1 MSDDP
6 REPDGDDRRD
16 TVSAAATDWAERER
30 KAQDARQRERAEL
43 GDLLRVKGVE
53 RVEAGYD
60 GYGDSGNVNHVAVS
74 PDDADLKELGTR
86 LADFIWATAY
96 NLNPGFEIDDGGEGT
111 MTWDVVK
118 DRIDVK
124 HVAFIYE
131 SFESVHE
138 DI

>member
-1 MSDDP
+1 MCDDP
-6 REPDGDDRRD
+6 RDPDGGDSPD
-16 TVSAAATDWAERER
+16 TESAAATDWAERER
-30 KAQDARQRERAEL
+30 KAQDVRQRERAEL

-74 PDDADLKELGTR
+74 PDDADVKELDTR

>member
-1 MSDDP
+1 MANDP
-6 REPDGDDRRD
+6 SARNSGTCPVA
-16 TVSAAATDWAERER
+16 VSSAKADWAERER
-30 KAQDARQRERAEL
+30 KAEEARQKERAEL
-43 GDLLRVKGVE
+43 KDLLRAKGVE

-60 GYGDSGNVNHVAVS
+60 GYGDSGNVNNVAVS
-74 PDDADLKELGTR
+74 PEKVEVKEVETR

-111 MTWDVVK
+111 LTWDVAK
-118 DRIDVK
+118 DRIDVR

-138 DI
+138 DV

>member
-1 MSDDP
+1 MANDP
-6 REPDGDDRRD
+6 SARNSGTRPAA
-16 TVSAAATDWAERER
+16 VSSAEADWAERER
-30 KAQDARQRERAEL
+30 KAEEARQMERAEL
-43 GDLLRVKGVE
+43 KDLLRAKGVE

-60 GYGDSGNVNHVAVS
+60 GYGDSGNVNHVALS
-74 PDDADLKELGTR
+74 PAKVEVREMETR

-111 MTWDVVK
+111 LTWDVVK
-118 DRIDVK
+118 DRVDVK

-138 DI
+138 DV

>member
-1 MSDDP
+1 MSCDP
-6 REPDGDDRRD
+6 ETPDGGNSPDM
-16 TVSAAATDWAERER
+16 VSPAADWTARER
-30 KAQDARQRERAEL
+30 KAEQARERERAQL
-43 GDLLRVKGVE
+43 ADLLRAKGVE

-74 PDDADLKELGTR
+74 PKEIEIKELDTR

-111 MTWDVVK
+111 LTWDVVK
-118 DRIDVK
+118 DRIDVR

-138 DI
+138 DV

>member
-1 MSDDP
+1 MSNDP
-6 REPDGDDRRD
+6 RDPDGGDSPR
-16 TVSAAATDWAERER
+16 TVSAAATNWAERER
-30 KAQDARQRERAEL
+30 KAQEARQRERAEL

-74 PDDADLKELGTR
+74 PDEAEVKELETR

-96 NLNPGFEIDDGGEGT
+96 NLNPGFEIDDGGDGT
-111 MTWDVVK
+111 LTWDVVK

-138 DI
+138 DV